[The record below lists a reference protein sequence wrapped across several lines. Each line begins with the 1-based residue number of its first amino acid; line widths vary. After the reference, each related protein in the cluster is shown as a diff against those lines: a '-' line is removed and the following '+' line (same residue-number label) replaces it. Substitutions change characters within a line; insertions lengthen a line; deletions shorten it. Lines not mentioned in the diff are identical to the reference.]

1 MTTKQ
6 ELLDKI
12 AELEAK
18 VQELKDDKPKG
29 VPEMGR
35 EYWYLNSS
43 TSSIDTWG
51 SCTVDQARLKRG
63 NVYLTEEAVI
73 RADDKRILLKELR
86 DFAGFE
92 PDWSNRMQE
101 KYCLTYSHYD
111 AGGWRWLRSFSSRY
125 GDWPVFKTEGHAAK
139 AIEHFGDRL
148 DLLLS

>member
-86 DFAGFE
+86 DFADFE
-92 PDWSNRMQE
+92 PDWSDEWQVKYYLVYDHMGEEWAASQDCTIALPCVQYFGTDARIQE
-101 KYCLTYSHYD
+101 
-111 AGGWRWLRSFSSRY
+111 
-125 GDWPVFKTEGHAAK
+125 

-148 DLLLS
+148 DLLL